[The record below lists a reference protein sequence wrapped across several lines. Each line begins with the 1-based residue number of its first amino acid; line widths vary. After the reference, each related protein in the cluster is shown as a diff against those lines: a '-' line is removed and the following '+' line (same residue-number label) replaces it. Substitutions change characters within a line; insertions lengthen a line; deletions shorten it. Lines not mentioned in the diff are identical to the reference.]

1 MRYFFSRQGMIPVH
15 DAKLNPGVYN
25 PYRAGATVSDMGSA
39 HVDMQQE
46 VNTILDREL
55 SLKGRGLD
63 FSRETHLLGGMPE
76 FDSMTVVA
84 VINAL
89 EDRFEFT
96 VEDDE
101 IDGEAFATVGSLVDF
116 VERKLKG

>member
-1 MRYFFSRQGMIPVH
+1 M
-15 DAKLNPGVYN
+15 N
-25 PYRAGATVSDMGSA
+25 
-39 HVDMQQE
+39 MQQE